1 MIVMI
6 DTMIV
11 LSNLT
16 LCVCVVWCVCVCM
29 CVIVCVCVC
38 VCVCV
43 LQLQFIAF
51 LVHSGYNLTIDC
63 AFPRGYTIAVFAY
76 AVSLIILFG
85 NFYYQTYTRK
95 QHELKKKEL

>member
-1 MIVMI
+1 MQVLIFRVVRIMIVMI

-16 LCVCVVWCVCVCM
+16 LCVCVWCG
-29 CVIVCVCVC
+29 